1 VGEGLADRHFR
12 KLAQLLPEDG
22 DELWRLAAMEAGH
35 AVDFVGCGRQLAIR
49 PDLPLARRL
58 FAPLHGLFNEALSAA
73 DPVGA
78 LVIQCLIVASFAVAA
93 YRCYLPVADAHAA
106 PITAAVLADEADRG

>member
-1 VGEGLADRHFR
+1 MPVPELTPAYRDAYARINGLVIVGEGLADRHFR
-12 KLAQLLPEDG
+12 KLAQLLPADA
-22 DELWRLAAMEAGH
+22 DELRRLAAMEGRH

-73 DPVGA
+73 LRWG
-78 LVIQCLIVASFAVAA
+78 
-93 YRCYLPVADAHAA
+93 RW
-106 PITAAVLADEADRG
+106 